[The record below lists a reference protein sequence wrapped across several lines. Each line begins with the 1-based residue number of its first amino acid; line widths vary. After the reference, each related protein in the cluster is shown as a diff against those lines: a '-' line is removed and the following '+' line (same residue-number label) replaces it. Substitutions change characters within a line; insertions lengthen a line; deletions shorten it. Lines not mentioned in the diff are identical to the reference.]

1 MFQAGWCV
9 GQSACKLTRIISLMG
24 SSCTKNSSRAMATN
38 ENMFQI
44 CAGKV
49 EDFSEGKMKEIKVS
63 EKSPTMSILMVKHR
77 GEISALSAKCTHY
90 GAPLVKGSF
99 CSKGQ
104 GTIRCPW
111 HGKFYFKIW
120 KNFYVFSL
128 NCLIFRG
135 VFQCID
141 WRH

>member
-9 GQSACKLTRIISLMG
+9 GHSACKLTRMISLMG
-24 SSCTKNSSRAMATN
+24 SSCSKSSSRAMATN
-38 ENMFQI
+38 DNMFQI

-49 EDFSEGKMKEIKVS
+49 EDFSEGKMKEVKVS
-63 EKSPTMSILMVKHR
+63 ETSPAMSILMVKHR

-99 CSKGQ
+99 CSKDQ

-111 HGKFYFKIW
+111 HGNIDFYLLTFF
-120 KNFYVFSL
+120 FYLFFL
-128 NCLIFRG
+128 N
-135 VFQCID
+135 V
-141 WRH
+141 